1 MVIRKLF
8 KFEGAHIVRNCSS
21 HRCRE
26 NIHGH
31 SYIVEVFITSD
42 KLDRGYMV
50 MDFVLLDKVKELV
63 DSFDHTYSLWQEESD
78 ELKTFVYKYNRR
90 VAEIPVSPSAEG
102 YALLFLYL
110 IDKILQNTEHKNGE
124 GNVQLSS
131 VRVHETATGYA
142 EAFREDLKLVNFNV
156 HNIRF
161 SEAIREEWKNDQWWE
176 GIKIKDKNSETHV
189 CYIWRRMV
197 FSRSRKTRTV
207 NC

>member
-1 MVIRKLF
+1 M
-8 KFEGAHIVRNCSS
+8 
-21 HRCRE
+21 
-26 NIHGH
+26 
-31 SYIVEVFITSD
+31 
-42 KLDRGYMV
+42 
-50 MDFVLLDKVKELV
+50 LLDKVKELV

-176 GIKIKDKNSETHV
+176 GIKIKDKN
-189 CYIWRRMV
+189 
-197 FSRSRKTRTV
+197 
-207 NC
+207 

>member
-1 MVIRKLF
+1 MLIRKLF

-78 ELKTFVYKYNRR
+78 ELKTFIYKYNRR

-124 GNVQLSS
+124 
-131 VRVHETATGYA
+131 TATGYA
-142 EAFREDLKLVNFNV
+142 EAFREDLQLVNFNI
-156 HNIRF
+156 HDIRF
-161 SEAIREEWKNDQWWE
+161 SEAIREEWKDDQWWE
-176 GIKIKDKNSETHV
+176 GI
-189 CYIWRRMV
+189 R
-197 FSRSRKTRTV
+197 
-207 NC
+207 